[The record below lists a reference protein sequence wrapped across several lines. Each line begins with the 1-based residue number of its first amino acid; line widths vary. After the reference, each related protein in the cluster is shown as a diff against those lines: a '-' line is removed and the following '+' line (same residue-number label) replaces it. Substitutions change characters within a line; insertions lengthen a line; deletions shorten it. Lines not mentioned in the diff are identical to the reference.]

1 MLGELL
7 SLEVIRVELMDFGMH
22 FDSFGSLCAPV
33 PGILVSLVVDIEL
46 EQEGLYIAL
55 LLDG

>member
-1 MLGELL
+1 
-7 SLEVIRVELMDFGMH
+7 MDFGMH

-33 PGILVSLVVDIEL
+33 PGILVSLVIDIEL